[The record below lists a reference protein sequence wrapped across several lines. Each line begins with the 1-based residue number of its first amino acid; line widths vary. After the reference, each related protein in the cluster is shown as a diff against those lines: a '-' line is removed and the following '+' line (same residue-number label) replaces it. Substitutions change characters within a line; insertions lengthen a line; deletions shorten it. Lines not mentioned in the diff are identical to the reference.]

1 MAGPALLSTEAVD
14 AAVSRLNGWRVV
26 DGALQ
31 REFTLTDFVE
41 AFGFMTRVALLA
53 ERANH
58 HPEWSNV
65 YKRVTIRLSTHESG
79 GITERDTALAAEIDA
94 LVSGAPE

>member
-1 MAGPALLSTEAVD
+1 MARPPLLSAD
-14 AAVSRLNGWRVV
+14 AIEVSVSRLDGWRVD
-26 DGALQ
+26 DGAL
-31 REFTLTDFVE
+31 RRDFVFADFVA

-65 YKRVTIRLSTHESG
+65 YKRVTVRLSTHESG

-94 LVSGAPE
+94 LLG